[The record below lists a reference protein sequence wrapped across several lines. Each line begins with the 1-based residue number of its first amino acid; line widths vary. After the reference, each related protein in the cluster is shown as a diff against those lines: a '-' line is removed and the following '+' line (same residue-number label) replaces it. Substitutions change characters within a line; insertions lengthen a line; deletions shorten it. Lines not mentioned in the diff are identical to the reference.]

1 MAEESGLDL
10 VEIAAEAKP
19 PVCKIMDFGKYRF
32 EKEKRE
38 KEIKKKQQTVE
49 LKELQL
55 CCRIDVHDFNTK
67 LNKALEFLSKG
78 NRVKVIVKFFG
89 REMAHTENGTAL
101 LAKFAESCEETGVIE
116 KPAKLDGRNM
126 IMILAPKKQANQS
139 KGR

>member
-1 MAEESGLDL
+1 MKLITKAIENQ
-10 VEIAAEAKP
+10 
-19 PVCKIMDFGKYRF
+19 
-32 EKEKRE
+32 
-38 KEIKKKQQTVE
+38 IKKYPLYSQDGLGE
-49 LKELQL
+49 
-55 CCRIDVHDFNTK
+55 N
-67 LNKALEFLSKG
+67 A
-78 NRVKVIVKFFG
+78 KVIVKFFG